1 MGYVDSEY
9 ILFLSDEKYLS
20 LWESKRRKD
29 HE

>member
-9 ILFLSDEKYLS
+9 ILFLSDEEYLR